1 MAVHAST
8 HLRDTHGA
16 PSQACGQCLSFAPL
30 QNMAGGGATVI
41 LPATVSH
48 DHVLAA
54 SATSVAPRGTH
65 AYFQSRAPPASC

>member
-1 MAVHAST
+1 MAVHANS

-41 LPATVSH
+41 VPATLSH
-48 DHVLAA
+48 DHVLATR
-54 SATSVAPRGTH
+54 ATSVAMHGTR
-65 AYFQSRAPPASC
+65 ASFQARAPPASS